1 MHLRSIIHEL
11 LWFLQGDTNIKYL
24 QDNGVRIWN
33 EWADETGDLG
43 PVYGKQWR
51 SWEGANGRTVDQIK
65 EVVEQIKTNPDSRRL
80 VVNAWNVAE
89 IDDMAL
95 APCHCLFQ
103 FYVQDGSFL
112 PALSTERRC
121 LFRGAV

>member
-43 PVYGKQWR
+43 LFTENSGVRGKEQT
-51 SWEGANGRTVDQIK
+51 EEQLIK
-65 EVVEQIKTNPDSRRL
+65 
-80 VVNAWNVAE
+80 
-89 IDDMAL
+89 
-95 APCHCLFQ
+95 
-103 FYVQDGSFL
+103 
-112 PALSTERRC
+112 
-121 LFRGAV
+121 